1 MKNLLLKNKAILPET
16 SYFILRFSTGMMM
29 CYYHGWSKITADVS
43 RWEKLGSSLTQWIG
57 SEILNIPL
65 GFMAS
70 FAESIGALF
79 IAIGFL
85 SRPAAFLLGFT
96 MLVASSKKIGEV
108 GIDGSELP
116 LLFLMLSIVV
126 LLKGSGKYSVDQYL
140 FKK

>member
-1 MKNLLLKNKAILPET
+1 
-16 SYFILRFSTGMMM
+16 M